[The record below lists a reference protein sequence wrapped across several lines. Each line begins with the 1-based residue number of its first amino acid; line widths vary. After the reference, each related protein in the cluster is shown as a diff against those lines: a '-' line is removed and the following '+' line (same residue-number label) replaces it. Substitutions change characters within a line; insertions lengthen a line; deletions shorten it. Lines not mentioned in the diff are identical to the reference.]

1 MFVLDWLLAFSLH
14 SDQLFPA
21 CFGLQVF
28 LVAMSRLGTRSN
40 GAATGSSSTVVPSAN
55 TASLVPPADG
65 DDDASNESDANCGR
79 IRVRSYLSPRIVN
92 EVVAGLTEAQKK
104 LFVEKDFGAMLSLPE
119 IVNVD
124 RQYSFW
130 NATRIDP
137 VRKIVRMGDGS
148 SRPVTA
154 SAVRDV
160 VGLGMGDREIP
171 FPHEPSCV
179 DRDIFKDVCVGL
191 GLAET
196 VDRISLQ
203 MLQSILASPGDLS
216 IDFESNR
223 QCAAF
228 ALLCTTCLFNPRV
241 NQREDPISPEVFIV
255 VRDPSKMS
263 EFDWCGYIKNV
274 IMAGVSKMHADLKAG
289 AVAMQLQ
296 GFVMIP
302 QVRPSH
308 ILAAL
313 CILPIFCFAMK
324 CYECDVLFFVLNCPR

>member
-1 MFVLDWLLAFSLH
+1 
-14 SDQLFPA
+14 
-21 CFGLQVF
+21 
-28 LVAMSRLGTRSN
+28 
-40 GAATGSSSTVVPSAN
+40 
-55 TASLVPPADG
+55 
-65 DDDASNESDANCGR
+65 
-79 IRVRSYLSPRIVN
+79 
-92 EVVAGLTEAQKK
+92 
-104 LFVEKDFGAMLSLPE
+104 MLSLPE

-302 QVRPSH
+302 QIITFDAMVAGRGLQPGHPRIALYTASDFQLLAGVDADRRVIGGHRLYGKARLRPVS
-308 ILAAL
+308 
-313 CILPIFCFAMK
+313 
-324 CYECDVLFFVLNCPR
+324 EDVVAEDLVSWF